1 MSEPRAGAGRISIEV
16 PGLAHKS
23 PIPAASRIGN
33 LLASGAIFGTDPATG
48 ARGATLAEQCAQMFA
63 NLRQVLAAAGA
74 RPEDVI
80 RMTVWMA
87 DPSQKQALNAEWV
100 RLFPDAHSRPARHT
114 LRGALDPGVLVEC
127 DVLAVIGG
135 ASGDAATA

>member
-1 MSEPRAGAGRISIEV
+1 MPDARAATGRISIEV
-16 PGLAHKS
+16 LAHKS
-23 PIPAASRIGN
+23 PIPAASRIGS

-80 RMTVWMA
+80 RVTVWMV

-100 RLFPDAHSRPARHT
+100 RLFPDPHSRPARHT
-114 LRGALDPGVLVEC
+114 LRGALDPGMLVEC

-135 ASGDAATA
+135 ASGEAATA